1 MVANYILNGMI
12 LQVTIRRVEGIS
24 YDTISGFIFRW
35 ILHVVFQNGYR
46 YIVLLCIVIF
56 QFPFFAAGINQSL

>member
-24 YDTISGFIFRW
+24 YDTISDFIFRW

-56 QFPFFAAGINQSL
+56 QFPFFAGISQSL